1 MARQVAPGTP
11 GDIQALNIQQQPVD
25 LSIFETMGDDKIK
38 AATAGFKLYAE
49 ATAKAESQKLYDQF
63 EDDPIGLSNAL
74 EKLPGMFK
82 DLPESMQEEINGKL
96 YLDSVSLVSKAQANM
111 EKKQAQQTKATAY
124 ADAQLTQTQLSD
136 DFFNVLRHI
145 TAPEDEKRP
154 IDVDIYKMHRQNL
167 IGLTH
172 MTDEDGKPLFSESER
187 TKMAMPK
194 DSVVAGFKQFI
205 YRMEEKQLEDW
216 DKNHFQNREKFIAET
231 GIDQDTYDTMETT
244 LIKRIKALKDDSN
257 RKIHGQAYYDAA
269 ALITEPTEIAI
280 EKAKSY
286 DFANRKAI
294 DSIVKAAKQTVLDEY
309 YNPTRTTT
317 PGAFMEAYAAFG
329 ETLRNNDWS
338 YEGREKALEQAAG
351 ALTTLAGLAKEYNL
365 QPDKVETLK
374 QTIVKAITDQ
384 QANQTLLNSPT
395 FRAPTGFTNEAIAKG
410 AYLVQNSA
418 EAAKQVAAENYETN
432 FMNALGFFLQGDTD
446 GFNQAMAAADR
457 QYKKDSVG
465 FIVKSEYE
473 WQRLE
478 KALAEKQPAII
489 QYLGRPLTFNGF
501 DNEGAILEE
510 IF

>member
-11 GDIQALNIQQQPVD
+11 GDIQALNIKQQPVD

-49 ATAKAESQKLYDQF
+49 ATAKAESQKLYNQF
-63 EDDPIGLSNAL
+63 KNDPIGLSNAL

-82 DLPESMQEEINGKL
+82 DLPESMQDEINGKL

-111 EKKQAQQTKATAY
+111 EKEQAQQTKATAY
-124 ADAQLTQTQLSD
+124 ADAQLTQTQLAD

-154 IDVDIYKMHRQNL
+154 IDVDIYKMHRQSL

-286 DFANRKAI
+286 DFANKKAI
-294 DSIVKAAKQTVLDEY
+294 DSIVKASKQTVLDEY
-309 YNPTRTTT
+309 YNPNRTTT
-317 PGAFMEAYAAFG
+317 PGAFLNAFN
-329 ETLRNNDWS
+329 EFAEIIQNNDWS
-338 YEGREKALEQAAG
+338 YDGRMETLEKAG
-351 ALTTLAGLAKEYNL
+351 DALTNLAGIAKEYNL
-365 QPDKVETLK
+365 PPEKVEALK
-374 QTIVKAITDQ
+374 NTVVKTITDKMAQ
-384 QANQTLLNSPT
+384 QAVLNSPI
-395 FRAPTGFTNEAIAKG
+395 FGPIEFTNEYMFSGKDLPRTVSQKAEEIA
-410 AYLVQNSA
+410 AQNFETNLFNA
-418 EAAKQVAAENYETN
+418 MGLLLNGRTEDFEAAMT
-432 FMNALGFFLQGDTD
+432 
-446 GFNQAMAAADR
+446 QADV
-457 QYKKDSVG
+457 QYKKDKVG
-465 FIVKSEYE
+465 FIVKSDAE
-473 WQRLE
+473 WARLE

-489 QYLGRPLTFNGF
+489 QYLGRSLKFNGF
-501 DNEGAILEE
+501 DNKGALFEE

>member
-11 GDIQALNIQQQPVD
+11 GDIQALKVPQQPVD
-25 LSIFETMGDDKIK
+25 LSIFETMGDNKIK

-63 EDDPIGLSNAL
+63 KDDPIGLSNAL

-154 IDVDIYKMHRQNL
+154 IDVDIYKMHRQSL
-167 IGLTH
+167 INLTH
-172 MTDEDGKPLFSESER
+172 MVDEDGKPLFTETER

-194 DSVVAGFKQFI
+194 DAVVSGFKQFI
-205 YRMEEKQLEDW
+205 FRMEDKQLEDW
-216 DKNHFQNREKFIAET
+216 DKAHFQNREQFIAQT
-231 GIDQDTYDTMETT
+231 GIDQDTYDTMETILT
-244 LIKRIKALKDDSN
+244 KRIKALKDNDD

-269 ALITEPTEIAI
+269 ALIAGPTEIAI

-286 DFANRKAI
+286 DFANKKAI
-294 DSIVKAAKQTVLDEY
+294 DAIVKASKQTVLDEY
-309 YNPTRTTT
+309 YNPNRTTT
-317 PGAFMEAYAAFG
+317 PGAFLNAFN
-329 ETLRNNDWS
+329 EFAEIIQNNDWS
-338 YEGREKALEQAAG
+338 YDGRMKTLEKAGG
-351 ALTTLAGLAKEYNL
+351 ALTNLAGIAKEYNL
-365 QPDKVETLK
+365 PPEKVEVLK
-374 QTIVKAITDQ
+374 NTVVKTITDKMSQ
-384 QANQTLLNSPT
+384 QAVLNSPM
-395 FRAPTGFTNEAIAKG
+395 FGPIEFTNEYMFSGKNLPRTALQKAEEIA
-410 AYLVQNSA
+410 AQNFETNLFNA
-418 EAAKQVAAENYETN
+418 MGLLLNGRTEDFEAAMT
-432 FMNALGFFLQGDTD
+432 
-446 GFNQAMAAADR
+446 QADI
-457 QYKKDSVG
+457 QYKKDKVG
-465 FIVKSEYE
+465 FIVKSDAE
-473 WQRLE
+473 WARLE

-489 QYLGRPLTFNGF
+489 QYLGRPLKFNGF
-501 DNEGAILEE
+501 DNKGALFDE